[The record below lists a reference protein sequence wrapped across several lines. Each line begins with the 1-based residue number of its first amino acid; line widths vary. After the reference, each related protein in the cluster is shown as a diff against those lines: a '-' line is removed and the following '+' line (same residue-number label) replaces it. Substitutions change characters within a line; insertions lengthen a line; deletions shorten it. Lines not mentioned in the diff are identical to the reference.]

1 LEGHL
6 DPELIQVHYY
16 IIRRIK
22 PETLLGKPPLENPL
36 GNSSLFSL
44 LSPSPLSIVVPK
56 F

>member
-6 DPELIQVHYY
+6 DPESLIQVHYY

-44 LSPSPLSIVVPK
+44 PLPLPLPSL
-56 F
+56 